1 VNERIKGWHVPFRC
15 FVEVISEEAILRN
28 DIVDRPFR
36 RVWGVGRVS
45 LLGDAIHAM
54 TPDLGQGAC
63 QALEDAVI
71 PVASMSLGRSRP
83 A

>member
-1 VNERIKGWHVPFRC
+1 MP
-15 FVEVISEEAILRN
+15 ALRAS
-28 DIVDRPFR
+28 RPAR

-71 PVASMSLGRSRP
+71 LADSSTNKPAHARSKSVSLVPPPSVP
-83 A
+83 